1 VPRLLHLIKDPANP
15 MPFTVLAEQARDPA
29 NVLTV
34 VLLQA
39 AVVLREPLPGQ
50 VFRLATSGN
59 GGASP
64 YPAIDHARLLDLIFD
79 ADTVVSW

>member
-1 VPRLLHLIKDPANP
+1 VPRLLHLIKDPANRT
-15 MPFTVLAEQARDPA
+15 PFTVLVEQARDPA

-34 VLLQA
+34 VLLQE
-39 AVVLREPLPGQ
+39 AVAVREPLPGQ
-50 VFRLATSGN
+50 VFRLAASAN